1 MQYTLVRSNRK
12 TIAILVDR
20 QGLLT
25 VRAPK
30 KLSAAQID
38 AFVQEKRAWVE
49 KIRARLAALPPPTPS
64 LSLTDGATLPY
75 LGQTLTL
82 QRADVRRVCLRGSTL
97 LVPQTAADL
106 QPVLRWLDTQAREQL
121 AARAQQTSLR
131 LSLFPKSLRFTH
143 AKGRWGS
150 MSGRG
155 TLSLNQALLF
165 CPPAVIEYVLVH
177 ELCHIPHPN
186 HSPAFWQM
194 VGRCMPEYQV
204 HRQWLKTH
212 ASLISFLPD

>member
-12 TIAILVDR
+12 TIALLVDR
-20 QGLLT
+20 QGRLT
-25 VRAPK
+25 VRAPRA
-30 KLSAAQID
+30 LSAAQIE
-38 AFVQEKRAWVE
+38 AFVLEKRAWVE
-49 KIRARLAALPPPTPS
+49 KTLAKLATLPPPVQP
-64 LSLTDGATLPY
+64 LTLCDGATLPY
-75 LGQTLTL
+75 LGQTLTIL
-82 QRADVRRVCLRGSTL
+82 RCDVPRVNLRGDVL
-97 LVPQTAADL
+97 LVPQSAVDL
-106 QPVLRWLDTQAREQL
+106 QPILRWLDAQARTEL
-121 AARAQQTSLR
+121 SARAKQMAAR
-131 LSLFPKSLRFTH
+131 LSLYPSTLRFTH

-186 HSPAFWQM
+186 HSPAFWQL
-194 VGRCMPEYQV
+194 VGRCMPEYQA

-212 ASLISFLPD
+212 ASLISFLPV